1 MSTTDPASLSR
12 KQLQEIGEQLAND
25 RKLEI
30 LTYAAAHEELTVTE
44 LKRELDLPHSTAHEY
59 CRELHEA
66 GLLERLQEK
75 PATYAAVD
83 FRIELSLDEIASAVE
98 EEESQTLEYATQR
111 YGEEILDEIVALW
124 DDIEAGELTYREASA
139 SLEMEHAD
147 FLRVASELDLL
158 NR

>member
-1 MSTTDPASLSR
+1 MSITDPASLSR

-66 GLLERLQEK
+66 GLLDRLQEK

-98 EEESQTLEYATQR
+98 EESQTLEYTTQR
-111 YGEEILDEIVALW
+111 YGAEILEEIVALW
-124 DDIEAGELTYREASA
+124 DEIEAGELTYREASA
-139 SLEMEHAD
+139 SLDMEHAD

-158 NR
+158 K

>member
-30 LTYAAAHEELTVTE
+30 LTYAAAHKELTVSE

-66 GLLERLQEK
+66 GLLDRLQEK

-98 EEESQTLEYATQR
+98 EESQTLEYATQR
-111 YGEEILDEIVALW
+111 YGAEILEEIVALW
-124 DDIEAGELTYREASA
+124 DEIEAGELTYREASA
-139 SLEMEHAD
+139 SLDMEHAD

-158 NR
+158 K

>member
-1 MSTTDPASLSR
+1 MSTTDPAPLSR

-25 RKLEI
+25 RKLDI

-66 GLLERLQEK
+66 GLLNRLQEK

-98 EEESQTLEYATQR
+98 EESQTVEYVTQR
-111 YGEEILDEIVALW
+111 YGEDILDEIVALW
-124 DDIEAGELTYREASA
+124 DEIEAGELTYREASA

-158 NR
+158 K

>member
-1 MSTTDPASLSR
+1 MSTTDPTSLSR
-12 KQLQEIGEQLAND
+12 KQIQAIGEQFAND
-25 RKLEI
+25 RKLDI
-30 LTYAAAHEELTVTE
+30 LTYAAAHEEFTVTE

-66 GLLERLQEK
+66 GLLDRLREK

-98 EEESQTLEYATQR
+98 EESQTVEYATQR
-111 YGEEILDEIVALW
+111 YGEDILDEIIALW
-124 DDIEAGELTYREASA
+124 DEIEAGELTYREASA

-158 NR
+158 K

>member
-1 MSTTDPASLSR
+1 MSITDPASLSR

-30 LTYAAAHEELTVTE
+30 LTYAAAHKELTVSE

-66 GLLERLQEK
+66 GLLDRLQEK

-98 EEESQTLEYATQR
+98 EESQTLEYATQR
-111 YGEEILDEIVALW
+111 YGAEILEEIVALW
-124 DDIEAGELTYREASA
+124 DEIEAGELTYREASA
-139 SLEMEHAD
+139 SLDMEHAD

-158 NR
+158 K

>member
-1 MSTTDPASLSR
+1 MSTTDPVSLSR

-44 LKRELDLPHSTAHEY
+44 LKHELDLPHSTAHEY

-66 GLLERLQEK
+66 GLLDRLQEK

-83 FRIELSLDEIASAVE
+83 FRIELSLDEIASAVK
-98 EEESQTLEYATQR
+98 EESQTLEYATQR
-111 YGEEILDEIVALW
+111 YGAEILDEIVALW
-124 DDIEAGELTYREASA
+124 DEIEAGELTYREASA

-158 NR
+158 N